1 MSRLRINKIGV
12 LSSAKIQGATCVVL
26 GLIIGV
32 IYGAFIILYS
42 LIGASLVGG
51 DAKMAVGGGGV
62 VVGVVTMIA
71 CPIIYGIM
79 GFIFGALGAFL
90 YNVFA
95 KMIGGIEMEVEN
107 I

>member
-12 LSSAKIQGATCVVL
+12 LSSAKIQGATCFVL

-62 VVGVVTMIA
+62 VIGVIVMIA
-71 CPIIYGIM
+71 FPIFYGIM
-79 GFIFGALGAFL
+79 GFVFGALGAFL
-90 YNVFA
+90 YNIFA
-95 KMIGGIEMEVEN
+95 RMIGGIEMEVEN